1 MEEGPRQPSDQGSQ
15 EGSQEGSQDPS
26 DVGSQEASELSV
38 SVDPDY
44 VPNTSEEES
53 KSTDSTAQVWHHF
66 LLDIYCPL
74 AWTFICNYF
83 SFQVKSICLE
93 HFSIEKC
100 SKQID
105 LSSIG
110 TFAKKLLYM
119 SGGNGANL
127 MCSTELKKNM
137 ESFALIV

>member
-1 MEEGPRQPSDQGSQ
+1 MDEGPKEPSDQGSQ
-15 EGSQEGSQDPS
+15 EGSQDQS
-26 DVGSQEASELSV
+26 DVGSQEGSQEPSELSV
-38 SVDPDY
+38 SIDPDY
-44 VPNTSEEES
+44 VPNTSEES
-53 KSTDSTAQVWHHF
+53 KSTDSAAQVWHHF

-83 SFQVKSICLE
+83 SFQVKAICLE

-105 LSSIG
+105 LSSAG
-110 TFAKKLLYM
+110 TFAKILVYM